1 MSGDFYAKGTQLL
14 HESPDFGTGA
24 PDFLR
29 KFCAADDDGGK
40 AHEHANNT
48 AEASVSLGR
57 GSPAPQFAIFK
68 GFVNARIMRQS
79 IGKAQTAS
87 SMLCGSSSRSR

>member
-1 MSGDFYAKGTQLL
+1 MSGNFYAKRTQLL

-24 PDFLR
+24 PNLLR

-48 AEASVSLGR
+48 AEACVSLR
-57 GSPAPQFAIFK
+57 SGSPAPQFAIFK
-68 GFVNARIMRQS
+68 SRLDARIMLQS
-79 IGKAQTAS
+79 MRKAQTAAG
-87 SMLCGSSSRSR
+87 LNAT